1 MKYLFYFSMA
11 TIVLASCKN
20 GNGDF
25 TVSGKI
31 ENAPSDMIY
40 LEHLSYDTPDMKI
53 TDSVKINSD
62 GTYQLKGASPQQD
75 LFVIGFKDNPAVIF
89 VNDGDDIKIN
99 FDVNGFHYPDIS
111 GSDASR
117 ELYQFIKDYWQ
128 KDSLLSLTYY
138 QLDTISKANNPDT
151 NFVNSVQQKYMQQL
165 NDLSNVLRSF
175 ISSSKNPAA
184 ICFVLDK
191 AKGVVA
197 PDELQALVEAASKRF
212 PNHSGITSFKN
223 AISQQQQSAD
233 SPNSSY
239 ALLNQEAP
247 DLTMQAVDGKSMH
260 ISDFRGKYLLV
271 DFWASWCAPCR
282 AENPNVV
289 AAYNK
294 FKNKNFTILGV
305 SLDND
310 KQSWMEA
317 IKKDG
322 LNWNQMSDLKQW
334 ESSAVTAYQFEGIP
348 FNVLID
354 PSGKI
359 IASDLRGD
367 ALENKLAEVLQ

>member
-1 MKYLFYFSMA
+1 MKYLFYFSFA
-11 TIVLASCKN
+11 TLVFASCKN

-31 ENAPSDMIY
+31 ENAPSDMVY
-40 LEHLSYDTPDMKI
+40 LEHLSYDTPDMKAV
-53 TDSVKINSD
+53 DSVKLGTD
-62 GTYQLKGASPQQD
+62 GSYKLKGASAQQD

-99 FDVNGFHYPDIS
+99 FNVNGFHYPEIS
-111 GSDASR
+111 GSEASS
-117 ELYQFIKDYWQ
+117 ELYQFIKNYWQ

-138 QLDTISKANNPDT
+138 QLDTISKTNNPDT
-151 NFVNSVQQKYMQQL
+151 NFVNGVQQKYMQQL

-175 ISSSKNPAA
+175 INSSKNPAA

-197 PDELQALVEAASKRF
+197 PEELQALVEGASKRF
-212 PNHSGITSFKN
+212 PNHTGITSFKN
-223 AISQQQQSAD
+223 AITQQQKAAAD
-233 SPNSSY
+233 PGSNY
-239 ALLNQEAP
+239 ALLNQQAP
-247 DLTMQAVDGKSMH
+247 DLTMQSVDGKTMH
-260 ISDFRGKYLLV
+260 ISDFKGKYLLV

-289 AAYNK
+289 VAYNK
-294 FKNKNFTILGV
+294 FKDKNFTILGV

-310 KQSWMEA
+310 KKNWEDA

-334 ESSAVTAYQFEGIP
+334 ESSAVTAYQFDGIP

-359 IASDLRGD
+359 IASGLRGD
-367 ALENKLAEVLQ
+367 ALEKKLAEVLQ

>member
-1 MKYLFYFSMA
+1 MKYLFYFSFA
-11 TIVLASCKN
+11 TLVFASCKN
-20 GNGDF
+20 GDGNF

-31 ENAPSDMIY
+31 ENAPSDMVY
-40 LEHLSYDTPDMKI
+40 LEHLSYDTPDMKV
-53 TDSVKINSD
+53 TDSVKIGSD
-62 GTYQLKGASPQQD
+62 GTFKLKGASPQQD

-89 VNDGDDIKIN
+89 INDGDDIKIN
-99 FDVNGFHYPDIS
+99 FDVNGFHYPDIT
-111 GSDASR
+111 GSDASK

-138 QLDTISKANNPDT
+138 QLDTISKTNKPDT
-151 NFVNSVQQKYMQQL
+151 NIVKEVQEKYTQQL
-165 NDLSNVLRSF
+165 GDLANVLRSF
-175 ISSSKNPAA
+175 INSSKNPAA

-197 PDELQALVEAASKRF
+197 PDELQAMVEGASKRF
-212 PNHSGITSFKN
+212 PNHTGITSFKK
-223 AISQQQQSAD
+223 AISQQQNSD
-233 SPNSSY
+233 DPNVSY

-247 DLTMQAVDGKSMH
+247 DLTMQSVDGKTMH
-260 ISDFRGKYLLV
+260 ISDFKGKYVLV

-289 AAYNK
+289 VAYNK
-294 FKNKNFTILGV
+294 FKDKNFTILGV

-310 KQSWMEA
+310 KQSWMDA

-322 LNWNQMSDLKQW
+322 LIWNQMSDLKQW
-334 ESSAVTAYQFEGIP
+334 ESSAVTAYQFDGIP

-359 IASDLRGD
+359 IASGLRGD
-367 ALENKLAEVLQ
+367 ALEKKLTEVLQ